1 MECSIPLVYLSDAP
15 GLLKA
20 CDPVFFSVIASN
32 AIGNSNK
39 TADLLPNE
47 TFVYKTI
54 PPMPYEP
61 LTSGD

>member
-1 MECSIPLVYLSDAP
+1 
-15 GLLKA
+15 LKA

-54 PPMPYEP
+54 PPLPYEP